1 MARLAGLFLAAP
13 MISSAMI
20 PLRQRA
26 LLVMMLAAATY
37 PMLRGQLL
45 LPQIETVADL
55 LPIVVCELLLG
66 LCMGL
71 LAAMPILA
79 MDAAG
84 VISGQSMGF
93 GLARVYNPEAD
104 IDTDVLGQLLVYI
117 ATGIFAVVGGVER
130 LGSVLLTSFERVP
143 IGAPVMAARPVETLL
158 GSLSSGFELALR
170 VSLPVI
176 GTAALMM
183 IVLGVMT
190 KTLPQ
195 LNIMTVG
202 FTIKILAGLAVLVFA
217 AEAIAEAVGVDISAA
232 LNTASAWVQS
242 LAGGSHG

>member
-37 PMLRGQLL
+37 PMLRGRLL
-45 LPQIETVADL
+45 LPRIETVADL
-55 LPIVVCELLLG
+55 LPIVGCELLLG

-104 IDTDVLGQLLVYI
+104 IDTDILGQLLVYI
-117 ATGIFAVVGGVER
+117 ATGIFAVAGGVER

-143 IGAPVMAARPVETLL
+143 IGAPVMAARPLETLL

>member
-37 PMLRGQLL
+37 PMLRGRLL

-143 IGAPVMAARPVETLL
+143 IGAPVMAARPLETLL